1 MKKGSELSKIELK
14 SHSILL
20 GQNWIS
26 KMIMPIP
33 EKRSKVT
40 FLAIC
45 FLIGWYFAVKV
56 LAIGLLE
63 FNVSSDLIQHVELG
77 LACSWLFTNTTVLPR
92 FQNVF
97 MNVLEHW
104 KNVLEQKMCSE
115 FVQSFVTCFEIL
127 LWIKISKI
135 RVSTR
140 QIKIFKIFHG

>member
-1 MKKGSELSKIELK
+1 MKKGVNYKKIEVK

-20 GQNWIS
+20 GQNLIS
-26 KMIMPIP
+26 KVVMPIP

-45 FLIGWYFAVKV
+45 FLIGWYFALKV

-104 KNVLEQKMCSE
+104 KKCSWAENVFWICSKLCYMFRD
-115 FVQSFVTCFEIL
+115 FVMNKDT
-127 LWIKISKI
+127 
-135 RVSTR
+135 
-140 QIKIFKIFHG
+140 

>member
-1 MKKGSELSKIELK
+1 MLRWFAFHVWMLQNISYIIAFKRLK
-14 SHSILL
+14 VIFIARFKYRIFT
-20 GQNWIS
+20 G
-26 KMIMPIP
+26 
-33 EKRSKVT
+33 KRSKVT

-104 KNVLEQKMCSE
+104 KKCSWAENVFWICSKLCYMFRD
-115 FVQSFVTCFEIL
+115 FVMNKDI
-127 LWIKISKI
+127 
-135 RVSTR
+135 
-140 QIKIFKIFHG
+140 